1 MIIEKLST
9 ENSREV
15 AELSVALWPDA
26 DLTDQL
32 SYYSRMVGAE
42 HATCY
47 LIRDESAPLG
57 FIELSLRSDH
67 VEGSRSSPTA
77 YIEGL
82 YVRPENRNQDIG
94 RALIN
99 LGEQWAMAH
108 GLNQLASDSEIFN
121 AQGIAFHIAVG
132 FEEAVRTVHFIKEIG
147 TN

>member
-9 ENSREV
+9 ENIRAF

-26 DLTDQL
+26 DLADQV

-42 HATCY
+42 DATCY
-47 LIRDESAPLG
+47 LIRDGSAPLG

-82 YVRPENRNQDIG
+82 YVRPEKRNQDIG
-94 RALIN
+94 RALIK

-121 AQGIAFHIAVG
+121 AQGIAFHTAVG